1 MQMRSE
7 IPRLTGSHMNYAAR
21 NDGGDIITIYTGQE
35 CFFIPLDVTQV
46 RVKHSVRAIK
56 EWAFHDCMRLMH
68 VHLANCKGLEKIKN
82 TAFCGCTSLRK
93 IVIPPAIRRIKDQ
106 AFAGCMI
113 DTNTLDA
120 TI

>member
-1 MQMRSE
+1 MHSE
-7 IPRLTGSHMNYAAR
+7 IPRLTRSHMNYAAR
-21 NDGGDIITIYTGQE
+21 NDAEDIITIYTGQE

-56 EWAFHDCMRLMH
+56 EWAFHDCMRLTH
-68 VHLANCKGLEKIKN
+68 VHLADCKGLEKIKN
-82 TAFCGCTSLRK
+82 KAFCGCTSLRK

-106 AFAGCMI
+106 AFDGCMI
-113 DTNTLDA
+113 VTNTIDA